1 MTITLQ
7 ALSLVEKVE
16 PVQLR
21 RFTLR
26 LREYVTEYVSECTMD
41 VKCTWIPTWHRMDHV
56 SWSFGFFFK
65 TRFLEVGLTQKPGD
79 HGTPKA
85 DDR

>member
-16 PVQLR
+16 LVQV

-26 LREYVTEYVSECTMD
+26 LKDQRSM
-41 VKCTWIPTWHRMDHV
+41 
-56 SWSFGFFFK
+56 
-65 TRFLEVGLTQKPGD
+65 
-79 HGTPKA
+79 
-85 DDR
+85 